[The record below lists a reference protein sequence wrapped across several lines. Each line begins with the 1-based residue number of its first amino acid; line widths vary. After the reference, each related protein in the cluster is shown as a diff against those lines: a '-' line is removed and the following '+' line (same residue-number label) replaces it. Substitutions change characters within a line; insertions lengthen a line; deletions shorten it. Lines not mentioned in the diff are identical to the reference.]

1 MKKKLIVLVIIL
13 QSCGTR
19 LDEHNFLCAG
29 ASNPQTEYVTGIH
42 YISQFMPP
50 IALILTPLALLQ
62 SEKDRNVR
70 KKYSELV
77 TSKITKNLINT
88 LESNKS
94 GQITIWEDKKYCTVK
109 AIKPIE
115 TLKIR
120 NRDCRKLEWFHYK
133 YSQHLKGNASTG
145 YSTYCREKDAKI
157 WNQESETV
165 QCNSDYDRILGNSC
179 ISDKTYNFPFPLL
192 NPYANAYQNAL
203 GYFEYIPMNDLE
215 SK

>member
-1 MKKKLIVLVIIL
+1 MKKKLIISVIFL
-13 QSCGTR
+13 QSCGTP
-19 LDEHNFLCAG
+19 LDEHNFLCTG
-29 ASNPQTEYVTGIH
+29 ANNPQTEYVTGIH

-50 IALILTPLALLQ
+50 LALLLTPLALLQ

-70 KKYSELV
+70 KEYSKLI
-77 TSKITKNLINT
+77 TSKINKNLIDT
-88 LESNKS
+88 LENNKS

-120 NRDCRKLEWFHYK
+120 NQDCRKLEWFHFQ
-133 YSQHLKGNASTG
+133 YSPYVRGNASMG
-145 YSTYCREKDAKI
+145 LSTYCRNKEVKI
-157 WNQESETV
+157 WNQESDIV
-165 QCNSDYDRILGNSC
+165 RCNSDYDRILGNSC

-192 NPYANAYQNAL
+192 NPYANAYQNEF
-203 GYFEYIPMNDLE
+203 GFFEYIPMNDLE